1 MIEIDQLKFRYP
13 RSDFQLQIER
23 LSVGQ
28 AEKVAVVG
36 PSGSGKTTLLNL
48 IAGIV
53 TPKSGQIRVNDQT
66 VAGTNGAMNDTERRD
81 FRAAKI
87 GMVFQRF
94 ELIEYLN
101 VLDNVLLPFAINQSL
116 GEQQSRQ
123 SVVEQATKLVDGVG
137 LASKLR
143 RRPNQLSQGEQQ
155 RVAIC
160 RALVTNPQLVL
171 ADEPTGNLDP
181 KNKQVVIDLLL
192 QQSAQRNQ
200 TLIVVTHDR
209 GILNGFDRVVDF
221 EEFYVDTVSAVAE
234 PQTGGVG
241 GEVAP

>member
-1 MIEIDQLKFRYP
+1 MIEIDQLQFRYP
-13 RSDFQLQIER
+13 RSDFRLQIEKLR
-23 LSVGQ
+23 IGQ

-53 TPKSGQIRVNDQT
+53 TPESGLIRVNEQT
-66 VAGTNGAMNDTERRD
+66 VAGTSGALNDAQRRD

-101 VLDNVLLPFAINQSL
+101 VLDNVLLPFSINQSL
-116 GEQQSRQ
+116 SEQRSRQ
-123 SVVEQATKLVDGVG
+123 SVVEQATKLVDEVG

-160 RALVTNPQLVL
+160 RALVTNPNLIL

-181 KNKQVVIDLLL
+181 KNKQLVLDLLL
-192 QQSAQRNQ
+192 QQSTQRKQ

-221 EEFYVDTVSAVAE
+221 EEFYVDTAVNLQAN
-234 PQTGGVG
+234 GVG
-241 GEVAP
+241 DEVAP

>member
-1 MIEIDQLKFRYP
+1 MIEIEKLQFRYP
-13 RSDFQLQIER
+13 RSDFQLQIEN
-23 LSVGQ
+23 LKIGQ
-28 AEKVAVVG
+28 SEKIAVVG

-53 TPKSGQIRVNDQT
+53 TPVSGLIRVGDQMI
-66 VAGTNGAMNDTERRD
+66 AGANEAMNDAQRRD

-101 VLDNVLLPFAINQSL
+101 VLDNVLLPFSINQSL
-116 GEQQSRQ
+116 AEQRSRKAA
-123 SVVEQATKLVDGVG
+123 VEQATKLVDGVG

-160 RALVTNPQLVL
+160 RALVTNPQLIL

-181 KNKQVVIDLLL
+181 KNKRMILDLLL
-192 QQSAQRNQ
+192 AQSTQRNQ
-200 TLIVVTHDR
+200 TLIVVTHA
-209 GILNGFDRVVDF
+209 
-221 EEFYVDTVSAVAE
+221 S
-234 PQTGGVG
+234 
-241 GEVAP
+241 